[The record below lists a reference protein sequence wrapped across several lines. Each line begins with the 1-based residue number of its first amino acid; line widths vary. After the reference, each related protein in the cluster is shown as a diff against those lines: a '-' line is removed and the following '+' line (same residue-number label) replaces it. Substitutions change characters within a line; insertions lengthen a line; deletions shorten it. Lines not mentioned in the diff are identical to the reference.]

1 MGISIGTGQVRLWM
15 TETSVAAQLYNNIKP
30 RDVQV
35 IVKLVMA
42 EDDEVLSLDER
53 IENNLREI
61 YENEI
66 VPLKK
71 IIDFVEQYKKFKLS
85 GAEKLTELFKNKKE
99 AEVKTEEVISTHG
112 MPGFFAGD
120 RDADTVMLML
130 NPGQDVALANNPI
143 TTYER
148 IERGNKIGKG
158 INISSRDAL
167 ISTYKEDSKHYGDID
182 ADRADNFDLKQA
194 AFLKPWD
201 NWNKNNVDF
210 AGFLDDDYKKLG
222 DNYKKLVEKYKN
234 YKKLGNADKEEIDK
248 IKKEIDEIEKKID
261 KINKKAKRNVL
272 TEKLSLDL
280 IPYASRKFEGVNSK
294 QMELLFPY
302 LETLFHEI
310 FRTKRKYVIFCSAFY
325 DNLFKRYNK
334 YSKRENRKREIKTI
348 VDKPLDDDTVFD
360 QKKAYCTPIKIR
372 QKDNGE
378 LQNAIIAHT
387 FPNQS
392 LPNAYE
398 RMEKYG
404 RFCFKVWKD
413 EFGEI

>member
-1 MGISIGTGQVRLWM
+1 MMKTLDDR
-15 TETSVAAQLYNNIKP
+15 IK
-30 RDVQV
+30 
-35 IVKLVMA
+35 
-42 EDDEVLSLDER
+42 
-53 IENNLREI
+53 ENLEEI
-61 YENEI
+61 YVNTI
-66 VPLKK
+66 VPLKD
-71 IIDFVEQYKKFKLS
+71 IIQFVDQYKKFKFAGAVELS
-85 GAEKLTELFKNKKE
+85 DIFKNPTG
-99 AEVKTEEVISTHG
+99 AEEVISTHG
-112 MPGFFAGD
+112 LPGFFVGK

-130 NPGQDVALANNPI
+130 NPGQDVALADCPI
-143 TTYER
+143 TTCEK
-148 IERGNKIGKG
+148 IKRGNKIGKG
-158 INISSRDAL
+158 ININSVNDFISS
-167 ISTYKEDSKHYGDID
+167 YKIDSINYGDID
-182 ADRADNFDLKQA
+182 VDRPDNFDLKQA
-194 AFLKPWD
+194 AFLKHWVGCG
-201 NWNKNNVDF
+201 VDF
-210 AGFLDDDYKKLG
+210 AGFLDD
-222 DNYKKLVEKYKN
+222 N
-234 YKKLGNADKEEIDK
+234 YKKLGTSKEDVA
-248 IKKEIDEIEKKID
+248 KKD

-272 TEKLSLDL
+272 MQKLSMDL